1 MTLQEVGKMSLK
13 NSGGFIARIQFSY
26 MDGDGEKHLSNK
38 GNDINLGATKTADP
52 GDLGV
57 PDGAMIFMHVS
68 VVWGNDNEARQTFLY
83 KKGSQSTASYVISG
97 TTLSNDLGLIDVS

>member
-1 MTLQEVGKMSLK
+1 MQL
-13 NSGGFIARIQFSY
+13 SGIYGCSTRIQFSY
-26 MDGDGEKHLSNK
+26 MDSDGEKYLSNK
-38 GNDINLGATKTADP
+38 GNDINLGATKTTDP

-97 TTLSNDLGLIDVS
+97 TTLNNDLGLIDVA